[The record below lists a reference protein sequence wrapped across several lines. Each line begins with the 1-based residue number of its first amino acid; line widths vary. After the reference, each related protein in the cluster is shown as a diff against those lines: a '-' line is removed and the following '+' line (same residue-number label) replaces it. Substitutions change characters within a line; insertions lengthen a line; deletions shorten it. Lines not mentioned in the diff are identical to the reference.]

1 MSSINAKTEF
11 NEFLEEIGKSKFDIE
26 GAWFQKRTY
35 YYEGNTI
42 QEILGKDVD
51 YFINKLNF
59 TYDRGYG
66 GQELYGQILFKDGT
80 VAIRGEYDGSEW
92 WRHIVYDVNIE

>member
-11 NEFLEEIGKSKFDIE
+11 NEFLEEIGKSKLDIE
-26 GAWFQKRTY
+26 KAWFQIRGYSEDKSK
-35 YYEGNTI
+35 EAK
-42 QEILGKDVD
+42 LGKNID

-59 TYDRGYG
+59 TYNSGYG

-92 WRHIVYDVNIE
+92 WEHIVYNVNIE